1 MVAPLMTERS
11 HLQFIDSAHDQIGAV
26 LHTCETEFGKPVQSV
41 KEITSI
47 PNPNRTVLLVHFAGG
62 LKVKLCVA
70 DFCFDTATQFTDL
83 IANVRFPKVLLRGED
98 WAAFEWIEGKPVS
111 EFRFNPQLIEAA
123 ARVLRSV
130 HEAKVEIEPDI
141 RLAALKDVRL
151 RLQKNV
157 PLLISHG
164 IISEPQSQMIAEL
177 HDTLRPER
185 LNISL
190 IHGDF
195 SPANLVVCESGFSV
209 VDNDKMRVHVT
220 DYDICRASTLWDEWS
235 GGNHMLLDTYI
246 RESRLQFDPA
256 SLRFWEIY
264 DLVYR
269 ISYRLSALAER
280 NHFLIMNLR
289 RILATGVSS

>member
-1 MVAPLMTERS
+1 MVSTRS
-11 HLQFIDSAHDQIGAV
+11 SFAAHDKVAAV
-26 LHTCETEFGKPVQSV
+26 MHTCETEFGKPIEVV

-47 PNPNRTVLLVHFAGG
+47 PNPNRAVLLVQFAGG

-70 DFCFDTATQFTDL
+70 DFCFDTATRFADL
-83 IANVRFPKVLLRGED
+83 IAGLRFPKVLLQGEG
-98 WAAFEWIEGKPVS
+98 WAAFEWIEGQPVS
-111 EFRFNPQLIEAA
+111 ELPFRTSLIETA

-130 HEAKVEIEPDI
+130 HEAKVEIKTGV
-141 RLAALKDVRL
+141 RLAAFEEAHLK
-151 RLQKNV
+151 LQKNL

-164 IISEPQSQMIAEL
+164 ILSEQQSQTITDL
-177 HDTLRPER
+177 HRSLSPER

-195 SPANLVVCESGFSV
+195 SPENLVVCGSELSV

-220 DYDICRASTLWDEWS
+220 DYDVCRASTLWEQWGRCND
-235 GGNHMLLDTYI
+235 MLLDTYK
-246 RESRLQFDPA
+246 RQSSLQFDPA

-269 ISYRLSALAER
+269 IGYRLSGLAER
-280 NHFLIMNLR
+280 NEFLIMKLR
-289 RILATGVSS
+289 RILATGVSP